1 MVCEQWASGIYNN
14 HLNCGQTPSKEM
26 TGGPGYATHGGAAG
40 EISSRAALFPWLEKG
55 GGIRLNPQIKKS
67 ERLETK
73 HI

>member
-40 EISSRAALFPWLEKG
+40 EISSRAALFSMVGKG
-55 GGIRLNPQIKKS
+55 RGDKVEPAN
-67 ERLETK
+67 
-73 HI
+73 